1 MFVGCSK
8 GQRRRSALTTGASTH
23 HDRNPSTSARATR
36 RDAGF
41 ERRVDAFESTDLA
54 HGKGFNICSF
64 ALEQRQ
70 PRSDLFTK
78 TQAFFGGL
86 HDWVGD
92 VPPTKQDVAKA
103 ALVAFGAMHVK
114 AIRKTGGEILGNVP
128 LTESQSEIPELMDS
142 HGGPAARIL
151 KGAKFQRA
159 ARRDE
164 WGKVPVLSFW
174 GYDVIKLIAE
184 SRFAN
189 PAA

>member
-1 MFVGCSK
+1 MPLGGLPTTIGAGSM
-8 GQRRRSALTTGASTH
+8 RRTFPFS
-23 HDRNPSTSARATR
+23 
-36 RDAGF
+36 
-41 ERRVDAFESTDLA
+41 
-54 HGKGFNICSF
+54 
-64 ALEQRQ
+64 
-70 PRSDLFTK
+70 PRSNRALQPGDFWPVRLDDGRYGCGRVLQTEGEELPTK